1 MSSQSRQG
9 PAVPR
14 DAATVVIVRD
24 AGPPRSGIEV
34 LLLRRAEGPDHNSGA
49 WVFPGGLVD
58 AGDRAPCEIS
68 LDLSDPQAS
77 SRLGLPKGGL
87 SYYLAAIRECFEE
100 AGILFAVDAQ
110 GEFAALDSHG
120 ARETAAIRQDVRQ
133 GKCTLADLCSQFSL
147 RLVPE
152 RLHYIAHWLTPLGR
166 AKRFDTRFFVAI
178 APALQAAMHDSTET
192 MEHVWIAPS
201 DALSPSNSRHLM
213 VPTRALL
220 ETVLPF
226 QNTGDLIHW
235 AAISRDIQRVRPRL
249 ALGATGVESIRPG
262 HPAYEEIGKLDPEG
276 HCDVSCELRPGIP
289 VRLSEHIV
297 RTSDGQ
303 GRHTYRVGSDAQG
316 WEEVEPSTARPFA
329 VDRIVIARDRASV
342 PPGLLAEGDWL
353 AACEGFLQP
362 LTPRKPLTGPD

>member
-1 MSSQSRQG
+1 MSSHPRQG

-24 AGPPRSGIEV
+24 AGPPHRGIEV
-34 LLLRRAEGPDHNSGA
+34 LLLKRAEGPDHNSGA

-58 AGDRAPCEIS
+58 AGDRVPCELS
-68 LDLSDPQAS
+68 LDLDDTQAS
-77 SRLGLPKGGL
+77 TRLGLPQGGL
-87 SYYLAAIRECFEE
+87 AFYLAAIRECFEE

-133 GKCTLADLCSQFSL
+133 GKCTLADLCRQFSL

-178 APALQAAMHDSTET
+178 APPLQPAMHDSTET
-192 MEHVWIAPS
+192 MEHVWITPP
-201 DALSPSNSRHLM
+201 DALSPSNARHLM

-226 QNTGDLIHW
+226 QNTGDLMHW
-235 AAISRDIQRVRPRL
+235 ASISRDIERVQPRL
-249 ALGATGVESIRPG
+249 ALGAMGLESIRPD

-276 HCDVSCELRPGIP
+276 RCDVSCELRPRTP
-289 VRLSEHIV
+289 VQLSEHIV
-297 RTSDGQ
+297 RITDEH
-303 GRHTYRVGSDAQG
+303 GRHTYRLGSDAEG
-316 WEEVEPSTARPFA
+316 WEEVVPSTARLVA
-329 VDRIVIARDRASV
+329 VDRIVIALDRASV
-342 PPGLLAEGDWL
+342 PPGLLAEADWL

-362 LTPRKPLTGPD
+362 LTPRKL